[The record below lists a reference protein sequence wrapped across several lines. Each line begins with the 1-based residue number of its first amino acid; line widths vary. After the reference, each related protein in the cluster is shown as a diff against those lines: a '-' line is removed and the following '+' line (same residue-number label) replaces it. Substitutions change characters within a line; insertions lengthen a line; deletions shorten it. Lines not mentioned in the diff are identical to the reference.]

1 MGWQA
6 TVRGTVL
13 TVARHRGRWLRMAL
27 RHPIGTDIPRAPMLT
42 ALSEGARITVRA
54 IPSRLALGLTC
65 PLQVHLLLRLAEEAS
80 AAVVAVLA
88 ADTL

>member
-1 MGWQA
+1 MDWLA
-6 TVRGTVL
+6 TVRGVVL
-13 TVARHRGRWLRMAL
+13 IVGRHRVLWLRVAL
-27 RHPIGTDIPRAPMLT
+27 RHPIGTDILRAPMPT

-65 PLQVHLLLRLAEEAS
+65 PLQVRLLHRLAVAVS

-88 ADTL
+88 VDTL